1 MIFEYL
7 AWVSRPV
14 PVLLQASK
22 CRAPQDHQCKKWEM
36 EQPLQRFTAVHSHHT
51 ERTHRTSASAR
62 EAAQLRV
69 ERDRQAERIK
79 ELEARLAVESSG
91 LPTVP
96 IAQAE
101 AVVERV
107 AGDVERKGM
116 AGVAHVQAEAEAEH
130 DKMRM
135 EYELRI
141 SQATKQLQ
149 DQHLHLERVKNENNQ
164 RLATLESQI
173 TAMTTQGQML
183 QRHLMET
190 EERA

>member
-1 MIFEYL
+1 MQEVGDG
-7 AWVSRPV
+7 ATS
-14 PVLLQASK
+14 
-22 CRAPQDHQCKKWEM
+22 
-36 EQPLQRFTAVHSHHT
+36 VHSHHT

-79 ELEARLAVESSG
+79 ELEARLAVESPG

-101 AVVERV
+101 AVVETV

-130 DKMRM
+130 DKMKM

-141 SQATKQLQ
+141 SQATKQL
-149 DQHLHLERVKNENNQ
+149 
-164 RLATLESQI
+164 
-173 TAMTTQGQML
+173 
-183 QRHLMET
+183 
-190 EERA
+190 